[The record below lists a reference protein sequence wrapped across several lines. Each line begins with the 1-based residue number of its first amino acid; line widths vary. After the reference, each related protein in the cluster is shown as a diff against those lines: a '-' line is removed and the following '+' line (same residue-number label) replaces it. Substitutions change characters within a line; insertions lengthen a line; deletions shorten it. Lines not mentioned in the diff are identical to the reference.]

1 MTNHYEMTGTIERI
15 FEPQTFDSGFAKHE
29 FVLTMGDTYPQHVK
43 FACVKEKMELM
54 AGLQP
59 GDGVQVTFSI
69 RGNEFKERF
78 YVDLQVV
85 SITKTDTGATGESG
99 STDEEIGS
107 INDDDDVPFDLF

>member
-1 MTNHYEMTGTIERI
+1 MINHYEMTGTIKQV
-15 FEPQTFDSGFAKHE
+15 FEPQTFNSGFAKRE

-43 FACVKEKMELM
+43 FTCVKEKMELL

-85 SITKTDTGATGESG
+85 SITKTDTVAAGEVKPSN
-99 STDEEIGS
+99 EEIALT
-107 INDDDDVPFDLF
+107 NDDDDIPPF

>member
-1 MTNHYEMTGTIERI
+1 
-15 FEPQTFDSGFAKHE
+15 
-29 FVLTMGDTYPQHVK
+29 MGDTYPQHVK
-43 FACVKEKMELM
+43 FACLKEKMDLL

-85 SITKTDTGATGESG
+85 SITKTDTVAAGEVKPSN
-99 STDEEIGS
+99 EEIALT
-107 INDDDDVPFDLF
+107 NDDDDIPPF

>member
-1 MTNHYEMTGTIERI
+1 MTNHYEMSGTIERI
-15 FEPQTFDSGFAKHE
+15 FEPQTFDSGFAKRE

-43 FACVKEKMELM
+43 FACLKEKMELL

-85 SITKTDTGATGESG
+85 SITKTDTGTAGEVKSPN
-99 STDEEIGS
+99 EEIAVT
-107 INDDDDVPFDLF
+107 NDDDDIPPF